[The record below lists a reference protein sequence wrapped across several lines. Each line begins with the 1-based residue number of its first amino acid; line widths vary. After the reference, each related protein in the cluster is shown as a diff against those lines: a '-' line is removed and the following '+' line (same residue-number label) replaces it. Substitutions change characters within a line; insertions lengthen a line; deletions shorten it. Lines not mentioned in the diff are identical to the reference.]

1 MTPEELRKLRIEL
14 GWTQAGAAKWLGMGH
29 RNYKYIEQG
38 VSSTGVP
45 TPEVSTP
52 VAVAMLAFQLLA
64 AIEVANHPLM
74 TALRLA
80 DFHRAVRALSSGP
93 TTRKKRS
100 SAKKTGSK
108 TRREPAPPSTTE
120 TDNA

>member
-45 TPEVSTP
+45 TPEVTPP
-52 VAVAMLAFQLLA
+52 VAVAMLAFQLVA
-64 AIEVANHPLM
+64 AIEVANV

-80 DFHRAVRALSSGP
+80 DFHRAVRTVSSGP

-108 TRREPAPPSTTE
+108 TQREPAPPSTTE
-120 TDNA
+120 TMPK